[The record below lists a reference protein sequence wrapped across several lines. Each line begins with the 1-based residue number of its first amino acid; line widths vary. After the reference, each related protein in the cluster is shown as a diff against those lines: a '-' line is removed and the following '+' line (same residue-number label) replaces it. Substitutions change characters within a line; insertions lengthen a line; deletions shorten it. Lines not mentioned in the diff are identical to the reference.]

1 VQAGRHKTAQAGQ
14 SAIGVNG
21 DAANSVFLNSRSY
34 LLWTVIESRLID
46 KRALSDSAAGT
57 PAVRSGLQAD
67 ASVPGESKNSVSVPW
82 HWSMGKDQ
90 SPAIKRLFQTVPEEP
105 PTVKSQSQSDAY
117 ESGETKKAPSVLGQ
131 WSIKKGQTMRQV
143 FDDIF
148 ASYDPEVFRKFVR
161 ANPRI
166 DNIALVQTG
175 EILIIPAIPASRITC
190 RKRPL

>member
-1 VQAGRHKTAQAGQ
+1 
-14 SAIGVNG
+14 
-21 DAANSVFLNSRSY
+21 
-34 LLWTVIESRLID
+34 
-46 KRALSDSAAGT
+46 
-57 PAVRSGLQAD
+57 
-67 ASVPGESKNSVSVPW
+67 
-82 HWSMGKDQ
+82 M
-90 SPAIKRLFQTVPEEP
+90 PEEP

-175 EILIIPAIPASRITC
+175 EILIIPAIPASRDNMPKKAFIEVARARTLTEAYDLL
-190 RKRPL
+190 RSHAGNRSGLMFFPFWNRREGLVFALLVKKPFNDRQTALEALKHLNPPVPGDARVLDSWDDDTVFYHNLENGS